1 MTGLLLEASA
11 ALETAQDSSTVL
23 FALFL
28 MAMGVW
34 SSVTTTTIA
43 WWFVRNKLLR
53 LLLADIVVDLLLRWH
68 G

>member
-11 ALETAQDSSTVL
+11 ALETAQDSSMVL

-34 SSVTTTTIA
+34 SSVTTTIIA

-53 LLLADIVVDLLLRWH
+53 LLLAEIVVDLFLRWH

>member
-34 SSVTTTTIA
+34 LSVTTTTIA
-43 WWFVRNKLLR
+43 WWFVRNKLPR
-53 LLLADIVVDLLLRWH
+53 LLLAEIVVDLFLRWH